1 MTRDYIEL
9 ELPQGL
15 TSDSLHAL
23 EPRSDITQVYL
34 VTTSEL
40 WPPPGIISS
49 VAGRIRILN
58 LSGEPIH
65 LKRHSTFCQVSPV
78 FTHSTTEHPQHTA
91 DRCKQSI
98 NLSPSAPGTSFSSAF
113 RVAQTIFYRP
123 ICTRHF
129 APS

>member
-1 MTRDYIEL
+1 MTRDYIKL

-98 NLSPSAPGTSFSSAF
+98 NLSPSAPGTSFSSTF
-113 RVAQTIFYRP
+113 RVDQTIFYRP